1 MKKILFFAA
10 MILSLV
16 GCTDDY
22 KDWTVQNPDT
32 TPDEAIKVSQNM
44 ADVPAIDF
52 ANVDPEGNVQ
62 LFVPTYESSSNPDSV
77 IYKAIIY
84 NADMSESV
92 EMTANAKGEVS
103 AALLKET
110 LQTFYGKLPEQK
122 LVPAQFIARVYTG
135 KMVSKEMHET
145 ILDITIPYHGK
156 PALKALAVPGSYQ
169 GWNPA
174 GYDQALY
181 EKDPENHPNVY
192 SGYICMD
199 AGTEFKFADGSWDVN
214 WGTEDGHTLV
224 PGGPNIKVD
233 AEGCYY
239 ITVDLNALTYSVE
252 LRNWSLVG
260 DGIGGWDK
268 DVDLTYSKENSAYYV
283 TFDFTGSGEFKFRAN
298 HDWTYNL
305 GIDKDGEP
313 GDLIENGK
321 NIPSPGAGTYS
332 IILSFYGGYPTYEVI
347 EGSDISKF
355 PIYIYEAGVNNNWG
369 EIQQPL
375 YCGSGDGNYVGFFY
389 AEGADWSGGL
399 GAFKFRGGADN
410 WDNGNYGTGTMSDDG
425 MTGTLI
431 NDGGSGNI
439 LVAPGFYRAEVNLKG
454 MTYQLTAINSIGIV
468 GPAQSGGWDA
478 DTDMTYNQE
487 TKAWEITINLAADE
501 FKFRANDSWDIN
513 WGGPVDNLEFGG
525 ANLKIN
531 EAGTYFIQLFP
542 LCPTKAYCT
551 ITPAN

>member
-10 MILSLV
+10 MVLSLV

-44 ADVPAIDF
+44 ADVPAIDY

-92 EMTANAKGEVS
+92 EMTANAKGEVP

-192 SGYICMD
+192 SGYVCMD
-199 AGTEFKFADGSWDVN
+199 ANTEFKFADGSWDVN

-224 PGGPNIKVD
+224 PSGPNIKVD

-239 ITVDLNALTYSVE
+239 ITVDLNALTYSIE
-252 LRNWSLVG
+252 QRNWSLVG

-313 GDLIENGK
+313 GDLIQDGK
-321 NIPSPGAGTYS
+321 NIASPGAGTYS
-332 IILSFYGGYPTYEVI
+332 IILSFFGGYPTYEII

-355 PIYIYEAGVNNNWG
+355 PLYIYEAGVNNNWG
-369 EIQQPL
+369 DIQQPL

-410 WDNGNYGTGTMSDDG
+410 WNNGNYGTGTMSEDG

-431 NDGGSGNI
+431 DSGDSGNI

-468 GPAQSGGWDA
+468 GPAQAGGWDA
-478 DTDMTYNQE
+478 DTDMTYNKE
-487 TKAWEITINLAADE
+487 TMAWEITINLAADE

-513 WGGPVDNLEFGG
+513 WGGPMDNLEFGG

>member
-1 MKKILFFAA
+1 MKKILLFAA
-10 MILSLV
+10 MVLTLV
-16 GCTDDY
+16 GCTEDY

-44 ADVPAIDF
+44 ADVAAIDY
-52 ANVDPEGNVQ
+52 ANVDPEGDVQ
-62 LFVPTYESSSNPDSV
+62 LFIPSYESSSNPDSV
-77 IYKAIIY
+77 TYKAIIF

-110 LQTFYGKLPEQK
+110 LQNFYGKLPEQK
-122 LVPAQFIARVYTG
+122 LVPAQFIARVYNG
-135 KMVSKEMHET
+135 KIVSKEMHEA

-156 PALKALAVPGSYQ
+156 PELKALAVPGSYQ

-181 EKDPENHPNVY
+181 EKDPDNNPNVF

-214 WGTEDGHTLV
+214 WGSNDGHTLE
-224 PGGPNIKVD
+224 PGGNNIKVE
-233 AEGCYY
+233 AAGCYY
-239 ITVDLNALTYSVE
+239 ITVDLNALTYSIE

-260 DGIGGWDK
+260 DGVGGWDQ
-268 DVDLTYSKENSAYYV
+268 DVDLQYSKENSAYYV
-283 TFDFTGSGEFKFRAN
+283 TYDFTGSGEFKFRAN

-313 GDLIENGK
+313 GDLIQDGR

-332 IILSFYGGYPTYEVI
+332 IILSFYGGYPVYEII

-355 PIYIYEAGVNNNWG
+355 PLYIYEAGVNNDWG
-369 EIQQPL
+369 NVQQPL
-375 YCGSGDGNYVGFFY
+375 YCGAGDGVYTGFFY
-389 AEGADWSGGL
+389 AQDADWTGGL
-399 GAFKFRGGADN
+399 GAFKFRGDAEG

-439 LVAPGFYRAEVNLKG
+439 MVAPGFYRALVNLKD
-454 MTYQLTAINSIGIV
+454 MTYQLTAISTIGIV

-478 DTDMTYNQE
+478 DTDMTYNPA
-487 TKAWEITINLAADE
+487 TFAWEATIDLAADE
-501 FKFRANDSWDIN
+501 FKFRANDAWDIN
-513 WGGPVDNLEFGG
+513 WGGAENELVANGSNLRI
-525 ANLKIN
+525 A

-542 LCPTKAYCT
+542 LCETKSYCI
-551 ITPAN
+551 ITKK

>member
-10 MILSLV
+10 MVLSLV

-174 GYDQALY
+174 SYDQALY

-192 SGYICMD
+192 SGYVCMD

-233 AEGCYY
+233 AEGCYF
-239 ITVDLNALTYSVE
+239 ITVDLNALTYSIE
-252 LRNWSLVG
+252 LRTWSLV
-260 DGIGGWDK
+260 
-268 DVDLTYSKENSAYYV
+268 
-283 TFDFTGSGEFKFRAN
+283 
-298 HDWTYNL
+298 
-305 GIDKDGEP
+305 
-313 GDLIENGK
+313 
-321 NIPSPGAGTYS
+321 
-332 IILSFYGGYPTYEVI
+332 
-347 EGSDISKF
+347 
-355 PIYIYEAGVNNNWG
+355 
-369 EIQQPL
+369 
-375 YCGSGDGNYVGFFY
+375 
-389 AEGADWSGGL
+389 
-399 GAFKFRGGADN
+399 
-410 WDNGNYGTGTMSDDG
+410 
-425 MTGTLI
+425 
-431 NDGGSGNI
+431 
-439 LVAPGFYRAEVNLKG
+439 LVA
-454 MTYQLTAINSIGIV
+454 GIR
-468 GPAQSGGWDA
+468 
-478 DTDMTYNQE
+478 T
-487 TKAWEITINLAADE
+487 
-501 FKFRANDSWDIN
+501 
-513 WGGPVDNLEFGG
+513 
-525 ANLKIN
+525 
-531 EAGTYFIQLFP
+531 
-542 LCPTKAYCT
+542 
-551 ITPAN
+551 

>member
-1 MKKILFFAA
+1 MKKILLFAA
-10 MILSLV
+10 MVLTLV
-16 GCTDDY
+16 GCTEDY

-44 ADVPAIDF
+44 ADVPAIDY

-92 EMTANAKGEVS
+92 EMTANAKGEVP

-181 EKDPENHPNVY
+181 EKDPENNPNVF

-199 AGTEFKFADGSWDVN
+199 ANTEFKFADGSWDVN

-239 ITVDLNALTYSVE
+239 ITVDLNALTYSIE
-252 LRNWSLVG
+252 QRNWSLVG

-313 GDLIENGK
+313 GDLIQDGK
-321 NIPSPGAGTYS
+321 NIASPGAGTYS
-332 IILSFYGGYPTYEVI
+332 IILSFFGGYPTYEII

-355 PIYIYEAGVNNNWG
+355 PPYLYFIGATDGWNNDEPNRQRLALENGIYTGY
-369 EIQQPL
+369 L
-375 YCGSGDGNYVGFFY
+375 YCADPNGWGN
-389 AEGADWSGGL
+389 
-399 GAFKFRGGADN
+399 
-410 WDNGNYGTGTMSDDG
+410 
-425 MTGTLI
+425 
-431 NDGGSGNI
+431 
-439 LVAPGFYRAEVNLKG
+439 
-454 MTYQLTAINSIGIV
+454 
-468 GPAQSGGWDA
+468 
-478 DTDMTYNQE
+478 
-487 TKAWEITINLAADE
+487 E
-501 FKFRANDSWDIN
+501 FKFQKVPGDWGSEINTGMMTGGITGDFEDAGGNFKANAGEGVYFVTFNISKMTIEGTKVEKMGIIGDFN
-513 WGGPVDNLEFGG
+513 GWGGDVEMTWNAAEYCFEATNAGINANGWKFRMNADWAVNLGSNDTTEPSTVIDDLVGNG
-525 ANLKIN
+525 KNIGVVGNTIKLYPTRKTSDKI
-531 EAGTYFIQLFP
+531 F
-542 LCPTKAYCT
+542 CT
-551 ITPAN
+551 VE

>member
-10 MILSLV
+10 MVLSLV

-44 ADVPAIDF
+44 ADVPAIDY

-62 LFVPTYESSSNPDSV
+62 LFVPTYESSSSPDSV

-92 EMTANAKGEVS
+92 EMTANAKGEVP

-156 PALKALAVPGSYQ
+156 PALKALAVPGSHQ

-192 SGYICMD
+192 SGYVCMD

-313 GDLIENGK
+313 GDLIDNGK

-332 IILSFYGGYPTYEVI
+332 IILSFFGGYPTYEVI
-347 EGSDISKF
+347 KGSDISKF

-369 EIQQPL
+369 DIQQPL

-468 GPAQSGGWDA
+468 GPAQAGGWDA
-478 DTDMTYNQE
+478 DTDMTYNKE
-487 TKAWEITINLAADE
+487 TKAWEIKINLAADE